1 MQKEQVVLEL
11 QMLTGIMSND
21 MRYLF
26 NQLVSSNKPKKV
38 EDSKPE
44 SVNNIVNEKAV
55 EEPSLDDWFS
65 NL

>member
-44 SVNNIVNEKAV
+44 FVNNIVNEKAV

>member
-21 MRYLF
+21 MQYLF
-26 NQLVSSNKPKKV
+26 NQLVSSNKLEKV

-44 SVNNIVNEKAV
+44 FVNNIVNEKAV

>member
-11 QMLTGIMSND
+11 QMLTGVMSND
-21 MRYLF
+21 IQYLF
-26 NQLVSSNKPKKV
+26 NQLVSSHKLEKV

-44 SVNNIVNEKAV
+44 FVNNIVNEKAV

>member
-11 QMLTGIMSND
+11 QMLTGVMSND
-21 MRYLF
+21 IQYLF
-26 NQLVSSNKPKKV
+26 NQLVSSNKLKKV

-44 SVNNIVNEKAV
+44 FVNNIVNEKAV

>member
-21 MRYLF
+21 VQYLF
-26 NQLVSSNKPKKV
+26 NQLVSSNKSEKV

-44 SVNNIVNEKAV
+44 FVNNIVNEKAV

>member
-21 MRYLF
+21 MQYLF
-26 NQLVSSNKPKKV
+26 NQLVSRNKLEKV

-44 SVNNIVNEKAV
+44 FVNNIVNEKAV

>member
-1 MQKEQVVLEL
+1 MQRDQVVLEL
-11 QMLTGIMSND
+11 QMLTGIVSND
-21 MRYLF
+21 LQYLY
-26 NQLVSSNKPKKV
+26 NQLVSSNKPEKV

-44 SVNNIVNEKAV
+44 FVNNIVNEEAV

>member
-21 MRYLF
+21 MQYLF
-26 NQLVSSNKPKKV
+26 NQLVSSNKSEKV

-44 SVNNIVNEKAV
+44 FVNNIVNEKAV
-55 EEPSLDDWFS
+55 
-65 NL
+65 

>member
-11 QMLTGIMSND
+11 QMLTGVMSND
-21 MRYLF
+21 IQYLF
-26 NQLVSSNKPKKV
+26 NQLVSSNKLEKV

-44 SVNNIVNEKAV
+44 FVNNIVNEKAV